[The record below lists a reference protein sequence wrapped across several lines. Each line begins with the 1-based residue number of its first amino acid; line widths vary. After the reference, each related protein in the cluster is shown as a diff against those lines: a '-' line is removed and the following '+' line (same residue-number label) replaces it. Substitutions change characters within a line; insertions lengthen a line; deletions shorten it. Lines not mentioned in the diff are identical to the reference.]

1 MQLCEKYR
9 PRDWADFVGQDKI
22 IARVRQ
28 ILSRPGFGD
37 GAGEAFCLCGPTG
50 TGKTTLA
57 QLMAR
62 ALSVKPGPGWNY
74 IELDGEACTVDAVR
88 ALANRAE
95 VAGLFAGVW
104 QVFVIN
110 EAHAMTHKAV
120 QAWLTLL
127 ERLPARWM
135 VIFTTT
141 DDPAT
146 DLFGSYTSPLLARCK
161 VLKFTNQ
168 NLAQRMAD
176 RAYEIAEREGLNGQ
190 PKARYLRL
198 LQECKNSMREAL
210 QRIDA
215 GEMAGDN
222 P

>member
-9 PRDWADFVGQDKI
+9 PRVWDDFIGQEKI
-22 IARVRQ
+22 IRRVRA
-28 ILSRPGFGD
+28 LLARPSFGD
-37 GAGEAFCLCGPTG
+37 GAGEALCICGPTG

-62 ALSVKPGPGWNY
+62 QVGVKPGPAWNY
-74 IELDGEACTVDAVR
+74 TELDGEACTVDAVR
-88 ALANRAE
+88 ALGDRAQ
-95 VAGLFAGVW
+95 VTGLFADTW
-104 QVFVIN
+104 QVFVVN

-127 ERLPARWM
+127 DPLPARWL

-141 DDPAT
+141 DSPDT
-146 DLFGSYTSPLLARCK
+146 DLFGKYSNQLLGRCK

-168 NLAQRMAD
+168 NLAQPMAD
-176 RAYEIAEREGLNGQ
+176 RAYEIAQREGLNGQ
-190 PKARYLRL
+190 PEARYLRL
-198 LQECKNSMREAL
+198 VQECKNSMRAVL

-215 GEMAGDN
+215 GEMLE
-222 P
+222 